1 MTDWEEAFEDSVATE
16 RMLMIELI
24 DASRAMQGELGGPG
38 LTEAEAAESFAQCYA
53 KWHAAVRAVIA
64 LAEQRVT
71 SQ

>member
-1 MTDWEEAFEDSVATE
+1 
-16 RMLMIELI
+16 MIELI
-24 DASRAMQGELGGPG
+24 DASRAMQGEFGGPG